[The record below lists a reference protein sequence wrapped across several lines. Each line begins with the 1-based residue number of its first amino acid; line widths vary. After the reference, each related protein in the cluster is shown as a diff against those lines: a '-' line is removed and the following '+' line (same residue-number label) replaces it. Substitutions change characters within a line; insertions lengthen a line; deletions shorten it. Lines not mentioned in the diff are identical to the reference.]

1 MIPFFLSNPN
11 DELVKQYF
19 GQGKQVSEALCLLR
33 QSSLKWLDNLT
44 SSQLTDL
51 SVMYKGKVKEFNMN
65 QLAKKPRKKLI
76 QRLLDYFDL
85 QPEEQEKFAPNHCRQ
100 KKWDDLKYNV
110 QELKKA
116 GRIVKLTYG
125 ISHKNFLSA

>member
-19 GQGKQVSEALCLLR
+19 GQGQQDSEALCLLR
-33 QSSLKWLDNLT
+33 QSSLEWLDNLT

-116 GRIVKLTYG
+116 GRIY
-125 ISHKNFLSA
+125 S